1 MEFRRWPL
9 DVRQATM
16 LLVTTSC
23 SICSRGASLPFRS
36 TTDDGRSM
44 SDRRQCFLMMS
55 SLLHLLLRV
64 FQHHL
69 LSEQRQPV
77 VQHHSLDLPHPYS
90 PLLHLQP
97 DRVLLSSL
105 HPHHLLLQRRHLLL
119 WLRRLGNCLCS
130 SRMCYTATTAFHH
143 YFFVADISFYVFLI
157 CRTSTTVAAPVA
169 GAPKLPSEITGKT
182 VEEVDIWPLMI
193 YYFLDLIYLHKTHSC
208 LCLFVQEEVDT
219 IIPNILRDGP
229 RRLVKNAVRD
239 WSATFRTASR
249 AGQVRRVPPKDKPA
263 AVRDGTGRES
273 PIDISI
279 GIVKN

>member
-1 MEFRRWPL
+1 
-9 DVRQATM
+9 
-16 LLVTTSC
+16 
-23 SICSRGASLPFRS
+23 
-36 TTDDGRSM
+36 
-44 SDRRQCFLMMS
+44 MMS

-97 DRVLLSSL
+97 ARVLLSSL

-182 VEEVDIWPLMI
+182 VEEEWNTEL
-193 YYFLDLIYLHKTHSC
+193 
-208 LCLFVQEEVDT
+208 EE
-219 IIPNILRDGP
+219 
-229 RRLVKNAVRD
+229 
-239 WSATFRTASR
+239 RTGVSE
-249 AGQVRRVPPKDKPA
+249 
-263 AVRDGTGRES
+263 TGKCNS
-273 PIDISI
+273 
-279 GIVKN
+279 